1 MATSNRRFEEFPLKL
16 RLSTCVSWSVGM
28 ILFCS
33 VVSLHLA
40 WVLASGDPVEATTL
54 LPSPLFDTQFIYRGF
69 GMREELKIGAGL
81 DDWSS
86 RSRVISI
93 DCRGVISIGS
103 GLFAREVYTGK
114 VGAGVW
120 ESISKSV
127 STSWLISNGAGRKGM
142 KTRGRTAARCNNL
155 PRAHPKRTIHI

>member
-1 MATSNRRFEEFPLKL
+1 MATSNRRFEE
-16 RLSTCVSWSVGM
+16 LSTEAEAVDGM

-33 VVSLHLA
+33 AVSLHLA
-40 WVLASGDPVEATTL
+40 WVLASGDPVGATTL
-54 LPSPLFDTQFIYRGF
+54 LLSPLLDTQFIYRRF
-69 GMREELKIGAGL
+69 GMGEELKVGAGL

-86 RSRVISI
+86 RLRVISI

-103 GLFAREVYTGK
+103 KLFACQIFTGEA
-114 VGAGVW
+114 GAGVW

-127 STSWLISNGAGRKGM
+127 GTSWLISNGAVRKGM

-155 PRAHPKRTIHI
+155 PRAHPKRTVHT